1 MMQRV
6 LNFLKRKK
14 VPIHTEDVTRSDESL
29 PKRHL
34 YRADNPID
42 GESEDALGRATYV
55 RSFCKNVLQLN
66 ASEGLVVGVLGP
78 WGSGKTSFINI
89 ARQQFERES
98 VLVVDYNPWMFSGTE
113 QLIQSFFSELAA
125 QLKTKPA
132 LADIGESVEHYGE
145 LFSNFSWLPLVGPWI
160 EGGSKISKAIS
171 STLQRK
177 KEGVAGQKAR
187 LNIALSKL
195 DKPII
200 VVLDDIDRLSTAE
213 IRDVFRLVRLTANFP
228 NLIYLLAFDR
238 LRVETALS
246 EERFPG
252 RAYLEKILQISF
264 DLPVIPEAVFNQQ
277 ISASLEEALSHVENV
292 GVLDLDRWPDI
303 YMEIIRPLITN
314 MRDVRRYVAAV
325 AGTVS
330 DIGDQITLVDLL
342 GMEAIRTFLPD
353 VFNRIPAAV
362 NALTKIL
369 GHEDRDR
376 YEDAETKKQLE
387 DLIAAGGVNSA
398 VVFSMIERM
407 FFAAQRHVGRT
418 SYAYEWSRG
427 WLRNRQVA
435 HIDILRLYLERVA
448 GEGLLAFTQAEH
460 AWSIMDNHQEFEAFL
475 SGIPE
480 TQVVDVISS
489 LEVYED
495 EISSERVLPGVI
507 VLLNMIPSL
516 PETDRGMFS
525 IGTRMT
531 VSRVVYRLIRSQNS
545 EEFVISTVRSALPL
559 IRSMHAKLL
568 LIQMVGHS
576 ENVGHKLVPQEE
588 AQAFSRTWR
597 DELRNLSTDCLAKE
611 VELLSSLIR
620 LRRESLADEPP
631 FNLPDDPLVTFALL
645 RSSRRESTSQ
655 AVGTRAV
662 KKTPRLAS
670 DLLTEIVG
678 CEEILRQRIDAVKR
692 LQLSDMGDILE
703 LADRYLSGWRPR
715 EFGE

>member
-1 MMQRV
+1 MIQRV
-6 LNFLKRKK
+6 LSFLKGNK
-14 VPIHTEDVTRSDESL
+14 VTTQEEGVTHSDESL

-34 YRADNPID
+34 HRADNPID

-55 RSFCKNVLQLN
+55 RSFCANVLQLN
-66 ASEGLVVGVLGP
+66 ASEGLVVGVVGP

-98 VLVVDYNPWMFSGTE
+98 VLVVDFNPWMFSGTE

-132 LADIGESVEHYGE
+132 LADIGESIEHYGE

-160 EGGSKISKAIS
+160 EGSSKISKALS

-177 KEGVAGQKAR
+177 KEGVSGQKAR
-187 LNIALSKL
+187 LNKALSKL

-246 EERFPG
+246 EEGFPG

-277 ISASLEEALSHVENV
+277 ISASLEEALSHVENA
-292 GVLDLDRWPDI
+292 GALDLDRWPDI

-314 MRDVRRYVAAV
+314 MRDVRRYVTAV
-325 AGTVS
+325 AWTVR

-362 NALTKIL
+362 NALTKIS
-369 GHEDRDR
+369 GHGDRDR
-376 YEDAETKKQLE
+376 SEDSETKKQLE
-387 DLIAAGGVNSA
+387 ELIAAGDVNSS

-407 FFAAQRHVGRT
+407 FFAAQRHVGRA
-418 SYAYEWSRG
+418 SYGYEWTRG

-448 GEGLLAFTQAEH
+448 GESLLAFTVAQH
-460 AWSIMDNHQEFEAFL
+460 AWSIMANHQEFEAFL

-480 TQVVDVISS
+480 TQIVDVISR

-495 EISSERVLPGVI
+495 EISSDRVLPGVI
-507 VLLNMIPSL
+507 VLLNMMPSL
-516 PETDRGMFS
+516 PETDRGMFT

-545 EEFVISTVRSALPL
+545 EEFVISIVRSALPL
-559 IRSMHAKLL
+559 IRSMHAKLM
-568 LIQMVGHS
+568 LIEMVGHS
-576 ENVGHKLVPQEE
+576 ESVGHKLVPQEE
-588 AQAFSRTWR
+588 AQAFALTWR
-597 DELRNLSTDCLAKE
+597 DELRNLSADCLAKE
-611 VELLSSLIR
+611 AELLSSLLK
-620 LRRESLADEPP
+620 LRRESLADEPS
-631 FNLPDDPLVTFALL
+631 FHLPDDPLVTLALL

-655 AVGTRAV
+655 AFGTRAV
-662 KKTPRLAS
+662 KKTPRLAW

-678 CEEILRQRIDAVKR
+678 GEEILRQRIDAVKS
-692 LQLSDMGDILE
+692 LQYSDMGDILE